1 MEVAMSD
8 GWSSDWFQDE
18 FSNDDRDYSS
28 CLHRHV
34 VPVTTGS
41 RRFSQGE
48 VYDDIKVFYQCKD
61 CMEYVSEV
69 EVRGAWEG
77 NPLKYLDLPTGE
89 NNENK

>member
-1 MEVAMSD
+1 MGAAMSSE
-8 GWSSDWFQDE
+8 WSSNLYAHLFTENDRG
-18 FSNDDRDYSS
+18 FSP

>member
-1 MEVAMSD
+1 MEGAMSD
-8 GWSSDWFQDE
+8 GWSSDWF
-18 FSNDDRDYSS
+18 DDRFSDNDFGNSS
-28 CLHRHV
+28 CMHRHV

-41 RRFSQGE
+41 RRLCQGE
-48 VYDDIKVFYQCKD
+48 VFDDIKVFYQCED

-89 NNENK
+89 NNEN